1 MPLPIVRANQS
12 VFDFWTGFGHSDE
25 NGRFSRYT
33 VTEGIETAYPM
44 VAPPRSTQNK
54 IVVKTESAKSWS
66 ARERASQ
73 RNCLSNSA

>member
-33 VTEGIETAYPM
+33 VTEG
-44 VAPPRSTQNK
+44 
-54 IVVKTESAKSWS
+54 
-66 ARERASQ
+66 
-73 RNCLSNSA
+73 